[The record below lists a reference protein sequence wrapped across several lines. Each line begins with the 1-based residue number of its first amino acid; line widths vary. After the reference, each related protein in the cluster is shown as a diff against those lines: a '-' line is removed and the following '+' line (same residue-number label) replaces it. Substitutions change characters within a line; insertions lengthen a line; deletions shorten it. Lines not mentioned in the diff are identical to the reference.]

1 MVAGVSNKELE
12 IIKNILAPYAIK
24 YEFYFYGSRVKGT
37 FGKTSDLD
45 VLIKG
50 KEVMPL
56 VDLEVLKERFD
67 ESFLPYIVNF
77 SDYHKM
83 DEKFFAL
90 IKYDLVKI
98 F

>member
-1 MVAGVSNKELE
+1 M
-12 IIKNILAPYAIK
+12 
-24 YEFYFYGSRVKGT
+24 
-37 FGKTSDLD
+37 
-45 VLIKG
+45 LIKG

-90 IKYDLVKI
+90 IKSDLVKI